1 MNYEIKL
8 NDFVSYL
15 ISLTFFLIGLLNL
28 FYGNDPE
35 FGVFLIILSL
45 FYLPQVNIFIKEKW
59 GFRIPIIFKIVLGIF
74 IIWASLGVGE
84 LFGKI
89 AMMMKDI

>member
-1 MNYEIKL
+1 
-8 NDFVSYL
+8 V
-15 ISLTFFLIGLLNL
+15 

-59 GFRIPIIFKIVLGIF
+59 GFRIPILFKIVLGIF
-74 IIWASLGVGE
+74 YYMGFIRGWGIVWEDRYDDEGYLIFCIVKPNLVYGIFSTICKKL
-84 LFGKI
+84 
-89 AMMMKDI
+89 